1 MQKEAANGAQE
12 EQRSETPP
20 NEAPATENQVEI
32 AATELKENGPDEEK
46 DVGPVADPEH
56 VEPETPGKDDV
67 QMKEQPCQPQDGTDG
82 RSTVARHE
90 ALCGTPEEALRRYI
104 ANFARRGGSSGG
116 GMALGTQEP
125 CRSYRSLLVLKQFEV
140 VETKLLQSRTRDD
153 ISSTINYY
161 KPFKSALADLLAMS
175 KSGTKRLTAAVERAL
190 KARSDAKQHQQ
201 QKHKAGAKCRL
212 AAARKTQSVHESAL
226 AMGIGMPAFGLKR
239 GATGYELDAPVDN
252 TALQKPFVVRAR
264 AHECAAK
271 ACVWVRNR
279 QKELTQ
285 M

>member
-1 MQKEAANGAQE
+1 M
-12 EQRSETPP
+12 
-20 NEAPATENQVEI
+20 
-32 AATELKENGPDEEK
+32 
-46 DVGPVADPEH
+46 
-56 VEPETPGKDDV
+56 
-67 QMKEQPCQPQDGTDG
+67 
-82 RSTVARHE
+82 
-90 ALCGTPEEALRRYI
+90 
-104 ANFARRGGSSGG
+104 
-116 GMALGTQEP
+116 GTQEP

-190 KARSDAKQHQQ
+190 KARSDAKQQQQQ
-201 QKHKAGAKCRL
+201 QKHKAGAKRRL
-212 AAARKTQSVHESAL
+212 AVARKTQSVHESAL

-264 AHECAAK
+264 AHECTAK
-271 ACVWVRNR
+271 ACVWVCNR